1 MSDNSCYDIEM
12 IEKVARKTAVF
23 TIVTIIFSVFIAIV
37 STVLIIAFG
46 DVLAV
51 FIACATTLALS
62 ILAVGRGTAVI
73 SKISFTE
80 AHGDIEHVHLD
91 VKHVNKMKTANF
103 NLVRAPHSDYWK
115 AENRVTVFI
124 KEDEK
129 ITSFQLNNIPKKLAD
144 YYEERGEA
152 IHIKATRYPVRIE
165 IGAKEFLCP
174 ICGSFSSSEDKKC
187 PSCKNIIFK

>member
-1 MSDNSCYDIEM
+1 MPNTFHYDIEK
-12 IEKVARKTAVF
+12 IKKAAKKKAGI
-23 TIVTIIFSVFIAIV
+23 TIATIAISV
-37 STVLIIAFG
+37 LIAIASTALIIAFG
-46 DVLAV
+46 DILTV
-51 FIACATTLALS
+51 FIVCSATLVLS
-62 ILAVGRGTAVI
+62 ILAIGRGATAI

-80 AHGDIEHVHLD
+80 TCGNIEHIHLD

-129 ITSFQLNNIPKKLAD
+129 ITSFQLNNISKKLVD

-165 IGAKEFLCP
+165 ECAKEFLCP

-187 PSCKNIIFK
+187 ISCKNIILK